1 MRIQLTTAAL
11 LLALPVLLSLKGCET
26 LSTASD
32 AEAKSPHVSASV
44 MRNCAIPVLIPA
56 GASRPTEYRLW
67 AQDREALVDC
77 GALNAAKGR
86 TITAL
91 TGQGAE

>member
-1 MRIQLTTAAL
+1 
-11 LLALPVLLSLKGCET
+11 
-26 LSTASD
+26 
-32 AEAKSPHVSASV
+32 